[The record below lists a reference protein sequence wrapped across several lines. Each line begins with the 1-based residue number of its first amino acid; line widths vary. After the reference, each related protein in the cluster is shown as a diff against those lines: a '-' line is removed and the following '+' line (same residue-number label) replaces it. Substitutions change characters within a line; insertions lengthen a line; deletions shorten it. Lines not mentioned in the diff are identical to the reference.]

1 MNGYQRLLQ
10 WQWRHNS
17 IASDLVRIFLGGA
30 LFVRGLL
37 FAINPESLT
46 QLAPEGAVDWVA
58 YYIMAAHI
66 VGGGLL
72 MVGLFTRVACLIQ
85 IPVLVGAVLAVH
97 IREGLASPNQS
108 LELSALVL
116 FLLVAFFIFGP
127 GTKSLDYR
135 FFGRDL
141 AADSTGVEAA

>member
-1 MNGYQRLLQ
+1 MTGYQKLLQ

-17 IASDLVRIFLGGA
+17 LASDLVRMFLGAA
-30 LFVRGLL
+30 LLVRGLL
-37 FAINPESLT
+37 FALNPESLA
-46 QLAPEGAVDWVA
+46 QLAPEGAVDWVS
-58 YYIMAAHI
+58 YYIMIAHL

-72 MVGLFTRVACLIQ
+72 MLGLFTRVACLIQ
-85 IPVLVGAVLAVH
+85 IPVLVGAVLTVH

-135 FFGRDL
+135 FFGKSLLTDT
-141 AADSTGVEAA
+141 AGA